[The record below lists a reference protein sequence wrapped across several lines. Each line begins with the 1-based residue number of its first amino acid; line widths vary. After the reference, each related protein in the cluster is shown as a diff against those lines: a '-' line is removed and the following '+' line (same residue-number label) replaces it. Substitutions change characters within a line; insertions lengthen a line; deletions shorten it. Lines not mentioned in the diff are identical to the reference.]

1 MRSVEPSLWS
11 GDWNSAYVNLHPI
24 RAKHL
29 VPVAHSRIRRR
40 RGGEQEGMRNLFA
53 GAMAVYK
60 NPPSH
65 RDVDFDSPERVIYA
79 LTLASELLTIVERRR
94 GD

>member
-1 MRSVEPSLWS
+1 
-11 GDWNSAYVNLHPI
+11 
-24 RAKHL
+24 
-29 VPVAHSRIRRR
+29 
-40 RGGEQEGMRNLFA
+40 MRNLFA